1 MSNDIRSILERMAL
15 VEGQTT
21 PVSPRGSMNQQQQ
34 RVPQLPALFKP
45 RDISPT
51 LTKKPYQAHP
61 MDGYMVG
68 ETALSGADDLR
79 AKLKALQDIQM
90 DPRTEQDPEL
100 KQAVIR
106 RRADLEKEA
115 KAKGLSEAM
124 QEVEEDMISKVKGR
138 FADYLE
144 TLEKKNKIDQ
154 HLIRKAKAELNID
167 DDPQTEEDATWD
179 ADVAPISGPADA
191 EDTETAH
198 GIEDHVAQAMSQPT
212 APVGENLTDTDQG
225 MEILGKAVVGPAR
238 VYEMTDGTCL
248 ECWGD
253 DTQGYELRRGD
264 RKLPTRF
271 PRLDHADMAMRLF
284 QKRREAA
291 QQDQN
296 QDYIEER

>member
-1 MSNDIRSILERMAL
+1 MSNDIRSILERLAL
-15 VEGQTT
+15 VEARTV
-21 PVSPRGSMNQQQQ
+21 PVSPRGSMTGQQE

-68 ETALSGADDLR
+68 ETALA
-79 AKLKALQDIQM
+79 
-90 DPRTEQDPEL
+90 
-100 KQAVIR
+100 
-106 RRADLEKEA
+106 
-115 KAKGLSEAM
+115 EAM

-179 ADVAPISGPADA
+179 ADVAPVSGPEDA
-191 EDTETAH
+191 ADTETAH

-212 APVGENLTDTDQG
+212 APVGETITDSERG
-225 MEILGKAVVGPAR
+225 VEILSKAIGGPAR
-238 VYEMTDGTCL
+238 VYEMEDGTCL

-253 DTQGYELRRGD
+253 DTQGYELRRGN

-284 QKRREAA
+284 QKRKEAV
-291 QQDQN
+291 QQDAN
-296 QDYIEER
+296 QDYLEER

>member
-1 MSNDIRSILERMAL
+1 MSNDIRSILERLAL
-15 VEGQTT
+15 VEGRTV
-21 PVSPRGSMNQQQQ
+21 PVSPRGSMTAQQE

-51 LTKKPYQAHP
+51 LKKKPYQAHP

-68 ETALSGADDLR
+68 ENALA
-79 AKLKALQDIQM
+79 
-90 DPRTEQDPEL
+90 
-100 KQAVIR
+100 
-106 RRADLEKEA
+106 
-115 KAKGLSEAM
+115 EAM

-154 HLIRKAKAELNID
+154 RLIRKAKAELNID

-179 ADVAPISGPADA
+179 ADVAPVSGPEDA
-191 EDTETAH
+191 ADTETAH

-212 APVGENLTDTDQG
+212 APVGENLTDTDRG
-225 MEILGKAVVGPAR
+225 VEILSKAVSSPAR
-238 VYEMTDGTCL
+238 VYEMTDGTSV
-248 ECWGD
+248 ECWGND
-253 DTQGYELRRGD
+253 KQGYELRRGD

-271 PRLDHADMAMRLF
+271 PRLGHADMAMRLF

-291 QQDQN
+291 QQDAN
-296 QDYIEER
+296 QDYLEER

>member
-1 MSNDIRSILERMAL
+1 MSNDIRSILERLAL
-15 VEGQTT
+15 VEGRTV
-21 PVSPRGSMNQQQQ
+21 PVSPRGSMTAQQE

-51 LTKKPYQAHP
+51 LKKKPYQAHP

-68 ETALSGADDLR
+68 ENALA
-79 AKLKALQDIQM
+79 
-90 DPRTEQDPEL
+90 
-100 KQAVIR
+100 
-106 RRADLEKEA
+106 
-115 KAKGLSEAM
+115 EAM

-154 HLIRKAKAELNID
+154 RLIRKAKAELNID

-179 ADVAPISGPADA
+179 ADVAPISGPEDA
-191 EDTETAH
+191 ADTETAH

-212 APVGENLTDTDQG
+212 APVGEALNS
-225 MEILGKAVVGPAR
+225 PAR
-238 VYEMTDGTCL
+238 VYEMTDGTCV
-248 ECWGD
+248 ECWGN

-264 RKLPTRF
+264 RKLATRF
-271 PRLDHADMAMRLF
+271 PRLGHADMAMRLF

-291 QQDQN
+291 QQDAN
-296 QDYIEER
+296 QDYLEER

>member
-1 MSNDIRSILERMAL
+1 MSNDIRSILERLAL
-15 VEGQTT
+15 VEGRTV
-21 PVSPRGSMNQQQQ
+21 PVSPRGSMTAQQE

-51 LTKKPYQAHP
+51 LKKKPYQAHP

-68 ETALSGADDLR
+68 ENALA
-79 AKLKALQDIQM
+79 
-90 DPRTEQDPEL
+90 
-100 KQAVIR
+100 
-106 RRADLEKEA
+106 
-115 KAKGLSEAM
+115 EAM

-154 HLIRKAKAELNID
+154 RLIRKAKAELNID

-179 ADVAPISGPADA
+179 ADVAPVSGPEDA
-191 EDTETAH
+191 ADTETAH

-212 APVGENLTDTDQG
+212 APVGEALNS
-225 MEILGKAVVGPAR
+225 PAR
-238 VYEMTDGTCL
+238 VYEMTDGTSV

-264 RKLPTRF
+264 RKLATRF
-271 PRLDHADMAMRLF
+271 PRLGHADMAMRLF

-291 QQDQN
+291 QQDAN
-296 QDYIEER
+296 QDYLEER

>member
-1 MSNDIRSILERMAL
+1 MSNDIRSILERLAL
-15 VEGQTT
+15 VEGRTV
-21 PVSPRGSMNQQQQ
+21 PVSPRGSMTAQQE

-51 LTKKPYQAHP
+51 LKKKPYQAHP

-68 ETALSGADDLR
+68 ENALA
-79 AKLKALQDIQM
+79 
-90 DPRTEQDPEL
+90 
-100 KQAVIR
+100 
-106 RRADLEKEA
+106 
-115 KAKGLSEAM
+115 EAM

-154 HLIRKAKAELNID
+154 RLIRKAKAELNID

-179 ADVAPISGPADA
+179 ADVAPISGPEDA
-191 EDTETAH
+191 ADTETAH

-212 APVGENLTDTDQG
+212 APVGEALNS
-225 MEILGKAVVGPAR
+225 PAR
-238 VYEMTDGTCL
+238 VYEMTDGTCV
-248 ECWGD
+248 ECWGN

-271 PRLDHADMAMRLF
+271 PRLGHADMAMRLF

-291 QQDQN
+291 QQDAN
-296 QDYIEER
+296 QDYLEER

>member
-1 MSNDIRSILERMAL
+1 MSNDIRSILERLAL
-15 VEGQTT
+15 VEGRTV
-21 PVSPRGSMNQQQQ
+21 PVSPRGSMTGQQE

-51 LTKKPYQAHP
+51 LKKKPYQAHP

-68 ETALSGADDLR
+68 ENALA
-79 AKLKALQDIQM
+79 
-90 DPRTEQDPEL
+90 
-100 KQAVIR
+100 
-106 RRADLEKEA
+106 
-115 KAKGLSEAM
+115 EAM

-154 HLIRKAKAELNID
+154 RLIRKAKAELNID

-179 ADVAPISGPADA
+179 ADVAPVSGPEDA
-191 EDTETAH
+191 ADTETAH

-212 APVGENLTDTDQG
+212 APVGEALNS
-225 MEILGKAVVGPAR
+225 PAR
-238 VYEMTDGTCL
+238 VYEMTDGTSV
-248 ECWGD
+248 ECWGN

-264 RKLPTRF
+264 RKLATRF
-271 PRLDHADMAMRLF
+271 PRLGHADMAMRLF

-291 QQDQN
+291 QQDAN
-296 QDYIEER
+296 QDYLEER

>member
-1 MSNDIRSILERMAL
+1 MSNDIRSILERLAL
-15 VEGQTT
+15 VEGRTV
-21 PVSPRGSMNQQQQ
+21 PVSPRGSMTAQQE

-51 LTKKPYQAHP
+51 LKKKPYQAHP

-68 ETALSGADDLR
+68 ENALA
-79 AKLKALQDIQM
+79 
-90 DPRTEQDPEL
+90 
-100 KQAVIR
+100 
-106 RRADLEKEA
+106 
-115 KAKGLSEAM
+115 EAM

-154 HLIRKAKAELNID
+154 RLIRKAKAELNID

-179 ADVAPISGPADA
+179 ADVAPISGPEDA
-191 EDTETAH
+191 ADTETAH

-212 APVGENLTDTDQG
+212 APVGEALNS
-225 MEILGKAVVGPAR
+225 PAR
-238 VYEMTDGTCL
+238 VYEMTDGTCV
-248 ECWGD
+248 ECWGN

-264 RKLPTRF
+264 RKLATRF
-271 PRLDHADMAMRLF
+271 PRLGHADMAMRLF

-291 QQDQN
+291 QQDTN
-296 QDYIEER
+296 QDYLEER

>member
-1 MSNDIRSILERMAL
+1 MSNDIRSILERLAL
-15 VEGQTT
+15 VEGRTV
-21 PVSPRGSMNQQQQ
+21 PVSPRGSMTAQQE

-51 LTKKPYQAHP
+51 LKKKPYQAHP

-68 ETALSGADDLR
+68 ENALA
-79 AKLKALQDIQM
+79 
-90 DPRTEQDPEL
+90 
-100 KQAVIR
+100 
-106 RRADLEKEA
+106 
-115 KAKGLSEAM
+115 EAM

-154 HLIRKAKAELNID
+154 RLIRKAKAELNID

-179 ADVAPISGPADA
+179 ADVAPISGPEDA
-191 EDTETAH
+191 ADTETAH

-212 APVGENLTDTDQG
+212 APVGEALNS
-225 MEILGKAVVGPAR
+225 PAR
-238 VYEMTDGTCL
+238 VYEMTDGTCV

-264 RKLPTRF
+264 RKLATRF
-271 PRLDHADMAMRLF
+271 PRLGHADMAMRLF

-291 QQDQN
+291 QQDAN
-296 QDYIEER
+296 QDYLEER

>member
-15 VEGQTT
+15 VEGRTV
-21 PVSPRGSMNQQQQ
+21 PVSPRGSMTAQQE

-51 LTKKPYQAHP
+51 LKKKPYQAHP

-68 ETALSGADDLR
+68 ENALA
-79 AKLKALQDIQM
+79 
-90 DPRTEQDPEL
+90 
-100 KQAVIR
+100 
-106 RRADLEKEA
+106 
-115 KAKGLSEAM
+115 EAM
-124 QEVEEDMISKVKGR
+124 QEVEEDMISKVKGQ
-138 FADYLE
+138 FTDYLE

-154 HLIRKAKAELNID
+154 RLIRKAKAELNID

-179 ADVAPISGPADA
+179 ADVAPISGPEDA
-191 EDTETAH
+191 ADTETAH

-212 APVGENLTDTDQG
+212 APVGETLTDTDRG
-225 MEILGKAVVGPAR
+225 VEILGKAVGALEDLNNPEDIKKLYQTTQDAGVVAGVGAGMAGILESP
-238 VYEMTDGTCL
+238 VKTYTMEDGTCV
-248 ECWGD
+248 ECWGN

-271 PRLDHADMAMRLF
+271 PRLGHADMAMRLF

-291 QQDQN
+291 QQDAN
-296 QDYIEER
+296 QDYLEER

>member
-1 MSNDIRSILERMAL
+1 MSNDIRSILERLAL
-15 VEGQTT
+15 VEGRTV
-21 PVSPRGSMNQQQQ
+21 PVSPRGSMTAQQE

-51 LTKKPYQAHP
+51 LKKKPYQAHP

-68 ETALSGADDLR
+68 ENALA
-79 AKLKALQDIQM
+79 
-90 DPRTEQDPEL
+90 
-100 KQAVIR
+100 
-106 RRADLEKEA
+106 
-115 KAKGLSEAM
+115 EAM

-154 HLIRKAKAELNID
+154 RLIRKAKAELNID

-179 ADVAPISGPADA
+179 ADVAPISGPEDA
-191 EDTETAH
+191 ADTETAH

-212 APVGENLTDTDQG
+212 APVGEALNS
-225 MEILGKAVVGPAR
+225 PAR
-238 VYEMTDGTCL
+238 VYEMTDGTCV

-253 DTQGYELRRGD
+253 DTQGYELRCGD
-264 RKLPTRF
+264 RKLATRF
-271 PRLDHADMAMRLF
+271 PRLGHADMAMRLF

-291 QQDQN
+291 QQDAN
-296 QDYIEER
+296 QDYLEER

>member
-1 MSNDIRSILERMAL
+1 MSNDIRSILERLAL
-15 VEGQTT
+15 VEGRTV
-21 PVSPRGSMNQQQQ
+21 PVSPRGSMTAQQE

-51 LTKKPYQAHP
+51 LKKKPYQAHP

-68 ETALSGADDLR
+68 ENALA
-79 AKLKALQDIQM
+79 
-90 DPRTEQDPEL
+90 
-100 KQAVIR
+100 
-106 RRADLEKEA
+106 
-115 KAKGLSEAM
+115 EAM

-154 HLIRKAKAELNID
+154 RLIRKAKAELNID

-179 ADVAPISGPADA
+179 ADVAPVSGPEDA
-191 EDTETAH
+191 ADTETAH

-212 APVGENLTDTDQG
+212 APVGEALNS
-225 MEILGKAVVGPAR
+225 PAR
-238 VYEMTDGTCL
+238 VYEMTDGTCV
-248 ECWGD
+248 ECWGN

-264 RKLPTRF
+264 RKLATRF
-271 PRLDHADMAMRLF
+271 PRLGHADMAMRLF

-291 QQDQN
+291 QQDAN
-296 QDYIEER
+296 QDYLEER